1 MACAAADGLSEH
13 ACGEL
18 RSSEE
23 AHKGGEDCDMAKID
37 KMIKGLT
44 GQTEEE
50 QRLKEQFSFL
60 QKMARAKCETFESE
74 LKVMLSNK
82 ETAGAI
88 EIVGD
93 KAFEYHHSQHVNISH
108 GCDDAIMEAVNEF
121 FKGKSGVKQ
130 GFKAIV
136 KQGLSGLIGD
146 TTIGE
151 TTENMFFV
159 FPENYSIVR
168 VDVKAYKYTFSTKGV
183 LAKDVENV
191 FVYTMAK
198 SIVDHKKV
206 GIDYLLHCVVD
217 MMRKDNEDEPPIG
230 EVMDFIK
237 ELQLCWKLLEAD
249 AVPTPT
255 IETVRGAAPSVSAN
269 AMSKALKEV
278 KALTPEDVLASA
290 AKGAQS

>member
-1 MACAAADGLSEH
+1 MGSI
-13 ACGEL
+13 L
-18 RSSEE
+18 RE
-23 AHKGGEDCDMAKID
+23 KGRTVAKISMLIYD
-37 KMIKGLT
+37 LT
-44 GQTEEE
+44 GKTEEE
-50 QRLKEQFSFL
+50 IRMREQYSFL
-60 QKMARAKCETFESE
+60 QKMASAKSETFENR
-74 LKVMLSNK
+74 LKLMLSNK
-82 ETAGAI
+82 ESVGEL

-93 KAFEYHHSQHVNISH
+93 KAFEYRNGQHVNISRT
-108 GCDDAIMEAVNEF
+108 CDDAIMRAIDEY
-121 FKGKSGVKQ
+121 FKGGKEVKAAFQ
-130 GFKAIV
+130 KLV
-136 KQGLSGLIGD
+136 KQGLSGLIRD
-146 TTIGE
+146 MSIGE
-151 TTENMFFV
+151 TEEKLV
-159 FPENYSIVR
+159 LVYPENYSIVR
-168 VDVKAYKYTFSTKGV
+168 VEVKSYKYTFSTKGV

-230 EVMDFIK
+230 EVMEFIK